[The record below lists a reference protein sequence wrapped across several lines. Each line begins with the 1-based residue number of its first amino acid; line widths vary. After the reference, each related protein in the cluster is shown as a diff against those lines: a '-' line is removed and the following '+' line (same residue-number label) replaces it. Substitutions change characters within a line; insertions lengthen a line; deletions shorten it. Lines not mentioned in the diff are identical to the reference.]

1 MKALTLYIDKWY
13 IIGAV
18 CTDGVPRLITPSNGE
33 DRFWLYFYEDITNE
47 TIVYG
52 KDNKQHYHNNENHY
66 YGDVF
71 SLVTNTTAS
80 FMRYGRKQE
89 MYKIFKASGIIDELK
104 SAVDENA
111 DEVETF
117 ISFSRDIS
125 DAARLVFLQSVLEPD
140 NFKVRESVA
149 RIGHLSLEHAFRKGQ
164 YSEDGYYLLLNAC
177 NENLSYSVY
186 EHIDDIMLR
195 KAEACLNGMGTDLRS
210 RALLEKVVKNINQ
223 RNHFLD
229 SEQDYEREY
238 LRLGQFVD
246 QWIVKLENA
255 KAGRP
260 ITIPNVRLSQL
271 PNTYDTTILKKDIDT
286 RTHVIV
292 DDIVREITNFVK
304 NLNIPNDKVKGV
316 IFLGNTFTNEQFV
329 KAIEER
335 YILSKD
341 KYIFYK
347 DTDLPNIVAVYSVI
361 DCNQFSEAAQLA
373 IANGETELARQK
385 LAQEEKARQE
395 EAIRIR
401 EIQEAK
407 DRAARESDIKY
418 NEAMANVY
426 DYEKKQ
432 DYAQMLDWAEIA
444 LQHKSNENE
453 AKQKKA
459 EATRLLSEKKVKDEQ
474 YRSIIQRAQ
483 KSLDEKHF
491 QDALSQSDAALNIR
505 PNSLEAARIRTVAR
519 QQLDILETIKDIM
532 TRVDVFIGQK
542 LYTNALQEIEKIKS
556 LDSSY
561 PGINERLETIHSE
574 EKAKQQQLS
583 KLVSELDIFLANKKF
598 DEAEN
603 TCHKLAD
610 IDIENS
616 QKWHKKLSDIKL
628 NKEKYEEAT
637 AHYKELISNIKKA
650 QWEEDY
656 IKMIDLC
663 HEALEIDPLD
673 IEVKEWLAKA
683 IEKAEEQKVKTVVE
697 KANSYVQNGQY
708 YIAISIIEDAL
719 EKVPQ
724 NEVLSDLLHKYS
736 SKAEVIRI
744 KVDDLINKML
754 SKEKSNE
761 LLEAIDLCSRLL
773 SLDVENKVK
782 WQEELQR
789 LQSKQIEK
797 SELELNFRRKK
808 ADIKQLVR
816 SQNFEAAEK
825 EINQLRDK
833 YISFGITSHDNEL
846 LDLLKSIRPGVSDT
860 KEELH
865 KSSVSIRKDRS
876 NDKIPLKRKRTSIS
890 AVQSNKK
897 QDKSGSENDSVNI
910 SKSKEEG
917 NTPKDIRQGVDANV
931 VQLISEK
938 KFIQAKRYFAVQK
951 NNEMAELCTEL
962 IRLDKS
968 YQKGNISGEE
978 ESRLKEI
985 YRIFNITI

>member
-33 DRFWLYFYEDITNE
+33 DRFWLYFYEDVTNE

-260 ITIPNVRLSQL
+260 ITIPNVRFSQL

-304 NLNIPNDKVKGV
+304 NLNIPNDKVRGV
-316 IFLGNTFTNEQFV
+316 IFLGNTFTNEQFIR
-329 KAIEER
+329 AIEER
-335 YILSKD
+335 YILSND

-347 DTDLPNIVAVYSVI
+347 DTDLPYIVAVYSVM
-361 DCNQFSEAAQLA
+361 DCSQFSEATQKAFA
-373 IANGETELARQK
+373 KGATELERQK
-385 LAQEEKARQE
+385 LAQEEEARRKAAEQE
-395 EAIRIR
+395 KAE
-401 EIQEAK
+401 QEAK
-407 DRAARESDIKY
+407 DRAAREDEKAY
-418 NEAMANVY
+418 NEAMSNVY

-432 DYAQMLDWAEIA
+432 DYAQMSEWADMA
-444 LQHKSNENE
+444 LNKRPDDLE

-459 EATRLLSEKKVKDEQ
+459 EATRLLSEKKVKEEQ
-474 YRSIIQRAQ
+474 YKSIIQRAQ
-483 KSLDEKHF
+483 KSLEEKQW
-491 QDALSQSDAALNIR
+491 QDALSQSDAALNLM
-505 PNSLEAARIRTVAR
+505 PHSKEANRIHQVAR
-519 QQLDILETIKDIM
+519 KQIADQAQIDKFL
-532 TRVDVFIGQK
+532 TRADM
-542 LYTNALQEIEKIKS
+542 
-556 LDSSY
+556 
-561 PGINERLETIHSE
+561 
-574 EKAKQQQLS
+574 
-583 KLVSELDIFLANKKF
+583 FLA
-598 DEAEN
+598 
-603 TCHKLAD
+603 
-610 IDIENS
+610 
-616 QKWHKKLSDIKL
+616 QKSY
-628 NKEKYEEAT
+628 N
-637 AHYKELISNIKKA
+637 
-650 QWEEDY
+650 
-656 IKMIDLC
+656 
-663 HEALEIDPLD
+663 EALEELKKVQFIDGKNAEAKTR
-673 IEVKEWLAKA
+673 IE
-683 IEKAEEQKVKTVVE
+683 
-697 KANSYVQNGQY
+697 
-708 YIAISIIEDAL
+708 
-719 EKVPQ
+719 
-724 NEVLSDLLHKYS
+724 
-736 SKAEVIRI
+736 
-744 KVDDLINKML
+744 
-754 SKEKSNE
+754 
-761 LLEAIDLCSRLL
+761 
-773 SLDVENKVK
+773 
-782 WQEELQR
+782 
-789 LQSKQIEK
+789 QIEK
-797 SELELNFRRKK
+797 VKDEHNKQVEELIGQYKLAEESKDFDTAISVCNKLIDTDSSNQRKWTEKVERLKTAKEEYSKEQERWQNLKQRIESALFMDNWAEVVNLGKEALRIRDDENLRSNIAIAEEKLRVIQAEENFKQSVYQVKDLIVDKKWDDARELLKELQSNYPDRTSETKVLF
-808 ADIKQLVR
+808 KQI
-816 SQNFEAAEK
+816 FDAEAA
-825 EINQLRDK
+825 
-833 YISFGITSHDNEL
+833 F
-846 LDLLKSIRPGVSDT
+846 
-860 KEELH
+860 
-865 KSSVSIRKDRS
+865 
-876 NDKIPLKRKRTSIS
+876 
-890 AVQSNKK
+890 
-897 QDKSGSENDSVNI
+897 
-910 SKSKEEG
+910 
-917 NTPKDIRQGVDANV
+917 
-931 VQLISEK
+931 EK
-938 KFIQAKRYFAVQK
+938 KHQK
-951 NNEMAELCTEL
+951 KEDSSTDDDFFGSKPVKDPQRPKSPKAPSKPKKTGDDFFDMDFTPTKNEIETNRSSK
-962 IRLDKS
+962 ITNDD
-968 YQKGNISGEE
+968 
-978 ESRLKEI
+978 
-985 YRIFNITI
+985 FNF